1 LALLGLALAVL
12 VGQAAAESGPA
23 QLRLALLSQWSIQQH
38 RHAWPALAGALDAGV
53 VDRLVFQWQRGR
65 IQRESLVTKPIRGL
79 VAAEAEGLG
88 GRGSVRLAG
97 VRAPSGPAAWTDVAL
112 GGPLGPGD
120 VLVLEIGGELN
131 TVRQVLESVF
141 LVGPGGELTAV
152 PVSPVALT
160 GTPGVPVVSAA
171 PGNVLPPDVAARF
184 RRVAD
189 GLELLVVRSRVATI
203 VNGAMTPNGPA
214 DASPNPGSGTGDWRE
229 GDRVLVRLTA
239 AWRAAA
245 PPTLVLGWK
254 DRVLRPDPDGMEF
267 PRASLSRPLGS

>member
-1 LALLGLALAVL
+1 L
-12 VGQAAAESGPA
+12 
-23 QLRLALLSQWSIQQH
+23 
-38 RHAWPALAGALDAGV
+38 PALGRALDSGV
-53 VDRLVFQWQRGR
+53 VDRVVFQWQRGR
-65 IQRESLVTKPIRGL
+65 IQRESLVTKPIRML
-79 VAAEAEGLG
+79 VAGEAESIG
-88 GRGSVRLAG
+88 GRGGARLDG
-97 VRAPSGPAAWTDVAL
+97 VRPPSGAAAWTEVAL
-112 GGPLGPGD
+112 GAPPGPGD
-120 VLVLEIGGELN
+120 ALVLEIGGELN

-160 GTPGVPVVSAA
+160 GAPGVPVVSAA

-189 GLELLVVRSRVATI
+189 GLELLVVRSGVATV

-214 DASPNPGSGTGDWRE
+214 DASPSPGSGTGDWRE

-239 AWRAAA
+239 AWRAAT